1 MDKGLFPIYL
11 KMECKYLKNRI
22 IVQKYGGSSIGN
34 VEKLKLIAKKISEK
48 KEKGFYPV
56 VVVSAMGKTTDE
68 LVSMAEKV
76 TFFDN
81 PPDLREKDTLLSTGE
96 LVSSTLLAIAI
107 KSLEKKVISLSG
119 FQAGIITD
127 DIHGSARISDIN
139 TARIL
144 AEIKNDNIIIIA
156 GFQGINIDGDITTL
170 GRGGSDTTAVAI
182 AAALKAEF
190 CEIYTDVE
198 GIYTTDPRIVPNAR
212 KLDKINYE
220 DMLEMAVL
228 GAKMHPRSIE
238 LASIYNVPVYVA
250 GTFSD
255 KSGTLI
261 TKGDAMENNKTVTG
275 IAIDKKVSKI
285 TIKKIKNLPGTAA
298 SILKPLSEK
307 SISIDVIV
315 QNTPSDGFI
324 DFSFS
329 LSEEDLDKAFDL
341 LMNESSLK
349 FQEIIKG
356 KGFAKISLVGT
367 GMQNAPGYATDMF
380 IALGQENINIEM
392 ITTSEIR
399 ITCLIKDEDVDL
411 AAKSLHAAFE
421 LDKEK

>member
-1 MDKGLFPIYL
+1 MGKELFVVFLKKGQ
-11 KMECKYLKNRI
+11 KYLKNRI
-22 IVQKYGGSSIGN
+22 IVQKYGGSSIGD

-56 VVVSAMGKTTDE
+56 VVVSAMGKATDE
-68 LVSMAEKV
+68 LVSMSEKV
-76 TFFDN
+76 TFFN
-81 PPDLREKDTLLSTGE
+81 KAPDLREKDTLLSTGE
-96 LVSSTLLAIAI
+96 LVSSTLLAISI

-119 FQAGIITD
+119 SQAGIITD

-139 TARIL
+139 TARIM
-144 AEIKNDNIIIIA
+144 AEIENDNIIIIA

-198 GIYTTDPRIVPNAR
+198 GIFTTDPRIVSNAR

-255 KSGTLI
+255 KTGTLI
-261 TKGDAMENNKTVTG
+261 TKGDDMENNKAVTG

-298 SILKPLSEK
+298 SILKPLSEE

-341 LMNESSLK
+341 LMNEDSLK

-380 IALGQENINIEM
+380 LALGKENINIEM

-399 ITCLIKDEDVDL
+399 ITCLIKDKDVDL
-411 AAKSLHAAFE
+411 AVKSLHAAFE

>member
-1 MDKGLFPIYL
+1 
-11 KMECKYLKNRI
+11 LKNRI
-22 IVQKYGGSSIGN
+22 IVQKYGGTSIGD
-34 VEKLKLIAKKISEK
+34 VEKLKLIAKKISET
-48 KEKGFYPV
+48 KEKGFFPV
-56 VVVSAMGKTTDE
+56 IVVSAMGKTTDD
-68 LVSMAEKV
+68 LVSMSKKV
-76 TFFDN
+76 TFLN
-81 PPDLREKDTLLSTGE
+81 KAPDLREKDILLSTGE
-96 LVSSTLLAIAI
+96 LVSSTLLAISI
-107 KSLEKKVISLSG
+107 KSLDKKVISLSG
-119 FQAGIITD
+119 SQAGIITD

-139 TARIL
+139 TDRIIG
-144 AEIKNDNIIIIA
+144 EIENDNIIIIA

-198 GIYTTDPRIVPNAR
+198 GIFTTDPKIVHNAR

-220 DMLEMAVL
+220 DMLEMSVL

-250 GTFSD
+250 ETFSD
-255 KSGTLI
+255 KRGTLI
-261 TKGDAMENNKTVTG
+261 TKGDEMENIKTVTG

-315 QNTPSDGFI
+315 QNTPNDGFI

-329 LSEEDLDKAFDL
+329 LSEDDLDQAFDI
-341 LMNESSLK
+341 LMNESSLE

-367 GMQNAPGYATDMF
+367 GMQNTPGYAADMF
-380 IALGQENINIEM
+380 IALGKEKINIEM

-399 ITCLIKDEDVDL
+399 ITCLINEDQVKS
-411 AAKSLHAAFE
+411 AVNSLHSAFE